1 MSFNVAGT
9 QIGAFIGVPAGLAA
23 ATTPA
28 QIIAA
33 YEAETYTTQNDC
45 KMTGLPVVTR
55 DWETAQDPITVCAQT
70 ANNNSLR
77 RSFKTNQIAP
87 NATVTALM
95 DYTDPFIQ
103 LMYTAQ
109 ESATD
114 IVTYEIIHPNG
125 TDKIWAQVQVK
136 SFTVDMTDL
145 ESRTIWQSEWF
156 YEAWPIFS
164 ALT

>member
-1 MSFNVAGT
+1 MAIFNVAGT
-9 QIGAFIGVPAGLAA
+9 AIGAFIGTPAGLAA

-33 YEAETYTTQNDC
+33 YEAETYTSQSDC

-55 DWETAQDPITVCAQT
+55 DWDTAQEPITVCADS
-70 ANNNSLR
+70 ANNDLR
-77 RSFKTNQIAP
+77 RSFKTNRVAP

-95 DYTDPFIQ
+95 DYADPFIQ
-103 LMYTAQ
+103 MMYTAQ
-109 ESATD
+109 ESGVD
-114 IVTYEIIHPNG
+114 VITYQITHPNG

-145 ESRTIWQSEWF
+145 QSRTIWSSEWF
-156 YEAWPIFS
+156 YESWPVFS
-164 ALT
+164 ALM